1 MADWLHV
8 SFEGQMHGNPPAT
21 YTWSFGDGTGDTGRI
36 VDHNYA
42 TPGMYSVSLTTVRQD
57 TSNCTYTSTQQ
68 VLAGDSTIIHQV
80 YGQVFAG
87 NFPLNAGL
95 AMIFSNDT
103 VTGGMPFFSMA
114 PIDSAGI
121 YMFPYVPG
129 GDYVIWALPFDSL
142 GGFLPTFYQHTLFWE
157 QANVIHLGQP
167 TNPYNINLIHAGNM
181 SNGQGGINGHINTTG
196 LKITTVQ
203 EITML
208 LTDELGNAIGF
219 RRVNSSG
226 TFNFSDMAY
235 GTYYLKPELPNTTSD
250 QVKVVLSVSSQTAD
264 VTMTFNGSAIS
275 GINENS
281 YVESIT
287 VYPVPVNNV
296 LNVNMKVVTSAKVN
310 AVLYSFTGQK
320 VFGEDYSLIKGENMI
335 TIDMNLM
342 GSGLYTL
349 RLTSPDGINIVK
361 KIVKL

>member
-1 MADWLHV
+1 
-8 SFEGQMHGNPPAT
+8 
-21 YTWSFGDGTGDTGRI
+21 
-36 VDHNYA
+36 
-42 TPGMYSVSLTTVRQD
+42 
-57 TSNCTYTSTQQ
+57 
-68 VLAGDSTIIHQV
+68 
-80 YGQVFAG
+80 
-87 NFPLNAGL
+87 
-95 AMIFSNDT
+95 
-103 VTGGMPFFSMA
+103 
-114 PIDSAGI
+114 
-121 YMFPYVPG
+121 
-129 GDYVIWALPFDSL
+129 
-142 GGFLPTFYQHTLFWE
+142 
-157 QANVIHLGQP
+157 
-167 TNPYNINLIHAGNM
+167 M

-250 QVKVVLSVSSQTAD
+250 QVKVVLSDSSQTAD